1 MSISPAGDKTLS
13 RAVSDML
20 LAASSGSE
28 EITRERTLEVV
39 ERITFTD
46 AKIRG
51 EFGSG
56 NIEGKMRSYRD
67 DLSAEN
73 FMGREVRSLQEG
85 RFSKVIEIS
94 SQVGQFVAKIPT
106 DGKGVGY
113 IRQEIKILEDLN
125 AKEKEKGRDHFIQL
139 VGVITAKIDLFF
151 ANASV
156 MLIPLCKGNLFDH
169 IKVVPGGL
177 CLEET
182 LKITRQMLEALA
194 FLKEEGI
201 IHRDIKL
208 TNILVSEDGTVKL
221 ADFGFAMRSIDRDE
235 RRGCLLGTA
244 MYQSPELLQS
254 ARSFE
259 IVPYSSASDIWAMGS
274 TLFTTFSRQS
284 LFQEVDP
291 RLEGWVK
298 GLELQQKDLESS
310 TSYSLKARMTRV
322 YLKKPLEASSEL
334 NRFEEVLTR
343 MLNLNPLERLTPEE
357 GLEILSSNI
366 SLAVDE
372 MTIRRNDSF

>member
-1 MSISPAGDKTLS
+1 MSISPTGDKTLS
-13 RAVSDML
+13 RAVSDMS

-28 EITRERTLEVV
+28 ELTRERTLDVV

-51 EFGSG
+51 EFGLG

-67 DLSAEN
+67 DLSVEN
-73 FMGREVRSLQEG
+73 FMGREVRALQEG
-85 RFSKVIEIS
+85 RCSKVIEIS
-94 SQVGQFVAKIPT
+94 SQVGRLVAKIPT

-125 AKEKEKGRDHFIQL
+125 AKEKEKGREHFIQL
-139 VGVITAKIDLFF
+139 VGVIMTKMDLFF
-151 ANASV
+151 ANAPV

-169 IKVVPGGL
+169 IKDVPGGL

-182 LKITRQMLEALA
+182 LKITKQMLEALA

-201 IHRDIKL
+201 VHRDIKL

-221 ADFGFAMRSIDRDE
+221 ADFGFAMRLSDRDE
-235 RRGCLLGTA
+235 RRGWLLGTA

-284 LFQEVDP
+284 LFQEIDP
-291 RLEGWVK
+291 RREGWVK
-298 GLELQQKDLESS
+298 ALELQQKDLETS
-310 TSYSLKARMTRV
+310 TRHGLKDRMTRV
-322 YLKKPLEASSEL
+322 YLRKPVEASAEL

-343 MLNLNPLERLTPEE
+343 MLALNPLARLTPEE

-372 MTIRRNDSF
+372 K